1 MGDTDVE
8 TRITK
13 DFQKLGYVGTDW
25 IELAQHRDRWR
36 ALVNAVMNLRV
47 PQNAGNFRKPVNFS
61 RRTLLHGVSISA
73 IPVLELTL
81 FTHTHKKKI
90 SIYIA

>member
-1 MGDTDVE
+1 MVVKRQRVKMHLQEVECGDM
-8 TRITK
+8 
-13 DFQKLGYVGTDW
+13 DW